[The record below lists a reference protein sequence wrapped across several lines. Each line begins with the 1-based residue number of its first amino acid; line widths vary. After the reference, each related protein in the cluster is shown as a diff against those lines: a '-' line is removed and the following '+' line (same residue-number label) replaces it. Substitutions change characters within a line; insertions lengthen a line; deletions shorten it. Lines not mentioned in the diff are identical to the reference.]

1 MNLALMA
8 PSWLAGLFAALLL
21 LAATEDL
28 WRLKISNWICAAI
41 IVAAFVAVILAG
53 PVAQLWQNVAVFAA
67 LLAVGTPLFAYG
79 KMGGGDVKLFAA
91 TGLWFD
97 LAGAGRMIVAVMI
110 AGGFVAI
117 FVLMLRTIRWSQ
129 EWRERIAV
137 LRPKG
142 GIPYGVAIAIG
153 ALGTLAIGRG

>member
-1 MNLALMA
+1 
-8 PSWLAGLFAALLL
+8 
-21 LAATEDL
+21 
-28 WRLKISNWICAAI
+28 
-41 IVAAFVAVILAG
+41 
-53 PVAQLWQNVAVFAA
+53 
-67 LLAVGTPLFAYG
+67 
-79 KMGGGDVKLFAA
+79 MGGGDVKLFAA

-110 AGGFVAI
+110 AGGIVAI
-117 FVLMLRTIRWSQ
+117 VVLMLRTITWSP